1 MPRKSFILTM
11 TIYTYDIQ
19 ALAILQTVI
28 SQKLKLH
35 NIQYVSLSWNIFC
48 SFTEKPRIIEKV
60 ACVFFF
66 VENKV
71 YFNYLPWSL
80 IYILSRLEMPRLF
93 FKLRLRS
100 AFQSCSSD
108 RHRKIN
114 LLNKFSKI
122 SETSDFFYPMMIIVI
137 ESIDLFIS
145 FGTIFWDIILGWY
158 FGMKIM

>member
-1 MPRKSFILTM
+1 MPQKSFILTM
-11 TIYTYDIQ
+11 TIYAYDIQ
-19 ALAILQTVI
+19 ALAILQAAI

-35 NIQYVSLSWNIFC
+35 NLQYLSLSWNIFC

-93 FKLRLRS
+93 FKLRLPILTWVRLFS
-100 AFQSCSSD
+100 LKTTMVFCFKNCYD
-108 RHRKIN
+108 
-114 LLNKFSKI
+114 LLCERIVLSI
-122 SETSDFFYPMMIIVI
+122 DFF
-137 ESIDLFIS
+137 LFQT
-145 FGTIFWDIILGWY
+145 FR
-158 FGMKIM
+158 